1 MLPGMIPIIRRRPAL
16 ALRAIASNVN
26 TADITIPTSGTGGV
40 VSVGDFAVMA
50 WWSQN
55 TSGGVSNVNA
65 GSGWVS
71 PQNTTSG
78 VFRGRLWHKVLTAA
92 DIGATIPTQFG
103 DARNTN
109 VLLIFG
115 GGFTSAAYTAGGGQT
130 TTGDPDQQNANASGA
145 TPPVL
150 VAGFLG
156 VYSGGSLGF
165 SVNTPTWGAT
175 GAFTDGTNNGVR
187 YGYTIYNP
195 GQTPADHTY
204 DKADT
209 GDNWLAGGYWVLS

>member
-1 MLPGMIPIIRRRPAL
+1 MLPGMIPIIRRRPVL
-16 ALRAIASNVN
+16 ALRAVASSVN
-26 TADITIPTSGTGGV
+26 QNTIVMPTSGTGGV

-50 WWSQN
+50 WWSKN
-55 TSGGVSNVNA
+55 TSGAVTNVNA
-65 GSGWVS
+65 GAGWTS

-78 VFRGRLWHKVLTAA
+78 VLRGRLWYKVLTAA
-92 DIGATIPTQFG
+92 DIGATISTQFG

-109 VLLIFG
+109 LILVFS

-130 TTGDPDQQNANASGA
+130 TTGDPASQSANASGA

-150 VAGFLG
+150 VLGMLG
-156 VYSGGSLGF
+156 VYEGGSLGF

-209 GDNWLAGGYWVLS
+209 GDNWLAGGYFELT